1 MSPVPSIGEL
11 VSVAEVETVVRLDSE
26 GLMAE
31 LVPTGD
37 VESALRH
44 VVEAATGLAGGG
56 FFVVGPFGSG
66 KSHLLSA
73 VGELLRA
80 PLEAPENWPPELA
93 SAARAARRS
102 LPVKVPL
109 VEYRAE
115 VPLEDVARERAWKVL
130 GADAPAGGADRSEH
144 WDLVL
149 AGAKDAGFE
158 GVAVLLDE
166 VSEWLRAKRG
176 ADLTED
182 LRFLQFLGEWAGRR
196 PAVVLAALQEN
207 IEEVAN
213 VSEKELTRIRDRY
226 RDLRLSM
233 RHVEDLVRGRLV
245 RLQPGAEAWVEK
257 TGKETAAS
265 FPRAPFDQARMARC
279 YPLHPSAL
287 DLLEGLRF
295 LLSQNRG
302 VVDFV
307 CTQVRADLGAPA
319 TALVTPERIWDHFA
333 ERLAERRQ
341 TAPLASAVVPYYER
355 AVAEMFEEPDRELAL
370 RTVKLLCLLSASP
383 LERPRNAAELAGML
397 LAKVSE
403 TDPAANVAYL
413 EQVVLAPLV
422 RRGAYVVENAGEPAT
437 YSVEAGADAAVAL
450 EARLAAARAEMN
462 EADRRMVSTLVELG
476 SAPNLPLDLMKT
488 AGPSKRELSWQNT
501 RRYLTVLL
509 ARVAEWSPEDVAAA
523 VEAAGAAGAE
533 GALVVSE
540 AELSGATELM
550 ERTERL
556 VSGSERVMFWV
567 PAAPLEEEV
576 GSLIEL
582 HSRRLVREQ
591 AAREG
596 RTDLVELLERSRD
609 SEGARAKEIL
619 SRLYFSGSLVTGA
632 SGVGTRAAID
642 LPSLAGLSFD
652 NQLPRLAA
660 PLLGHLHPLH
670 SQVAPQAELGQ
681 RHVQALVNEFIAEG
695 RLGAG
700 PLQRGDLRRLIDL
713 YLVPLGVAR
722 QRKDGASVAPDPARS
737 PAVAELLRLVGE
749 GEPVPG
755 PRLVS
760 LLAAGPLGLTEPET
774 LLLLNACT
782 RAGLVERWR
791 GRKKMAETFLAVTS
805 TDAFGPGELVE
816 QPLRE
821 GVAALAPAVTG
832 PGPFEPWTSGTQR
845 DAWHYAETWLA
856 ARREDAAQVRSGL
869 ERLDDFPAL
878 SAASTSS
885 AQEDLRLVEGVLEAC
900 AGVSS
905 PAEGLRALVRAAG
918 SAGGD
923 GLQASVRRL
932 SALGRFFRDDL
943 RRVGDDASYLTHP
956 ELVVPDEAEDLLE
969 LRSSALALLPDV
981 LDLAA
986 EGRLGELSHAM
997 REFRSAY
1004 VAAYQDAHDRH
1015 YSAIGAGEVEK
1026 LRRDPALRALA
1037 ALSEVG
1043 ALAVPDGSV
1052 KIERLISSSVPSPCG
1067 RRVGAELAWKPRC
1080 PCGFSLGDPLPALD
1094 TEAVLEVARRGLR
1107 QQLALLA
1114 EPATSERLGEAAG
1127 QLDALGRA
1135 ELARDLRQLLELA
1148 AKPQA
1153 AELPAADDTGVGPG
1167 AAGAGTAGPGTAGA
1181 GTAGAADPVAVASLA
1196 GPELQHVLRDVLSG
1210 SQLIVTRDLAAL
1222 REDLIG
1228 RRYTKRRLVELLA
1241 SWADPEGTLPATGF
1255 IEVVDSSEGAP
1266 APAGTGGPGGG
1277 ASQAPAG
1284 GHRWPVPPAGTA
1296 DSLAP
1301 PGLPHGGSGQSV
1313 AATARTAGTGAKPAG
1328 TFARMGGTAGRTAGT
1343 SGRTAGTSSRLDRAS
1358 ATVSLLKARFP
1369 SLAATLPAEQAADAF
1384 WLAAW
1389 WAGRPNPP
1397 GWAPR
1402 PLLEA
1407 PQLDRAAEAA
1417 RADLGALA
1425 ELADLDSRCGP
1436 GTVLGKQVE
1445 RALGL
1450 GQVPLADVARALGSE
1465 RLLRYPVALAADQL
1479 ARRLPGDWQ
1488 GAAELGEDAQLDL
1501 TRLASEHFLIGPE
1514 ELGALG
1520 YLLEAARHLAVV
1532 ERRLPFPSC
1541 TELAEHLYPEHIAPV
1556 ASLVSR
1562 AALATAGRSALSAES
1577 VETFRAGTRRLL
1589 AGADAALARHAE
1601 AGFPGCLSLPEVGR
1615 TVIGPLLEA
1624 GGKVAVVL
1632 VDAMRADAGQFL
1644 AGELARALPGRR
1656 LRWHWAVVPAPTRTA
1671 EAVASLALGRP
1682 VPRGSVSEAGWAGG
1696 AANGTREAALTPFE
1710 HLGYEVALLKRADRD
1725 HNAGQLRE
1733 LWASASPVM
1742 VAVASALDER
1752 LHHSSLELAVLL
1764 DDAVRSISQRIFASL
1779 SVLPLSVPVVL
1790 LADHGFR
1797 ENPAWGKGPEGRYV
1811 HGGTSLEEC
1820 VVPVIVASA

>member
-1 MSPVPSIGEL
+1 MSQVPSIGEV
-11 VSVAEVETVVRLDSE
+11 VSVAEVETVVRLDSD
-26 GLMAE
+26 GLLAE

-37 VESALRH
+37 VETALRH
-44 VVEAATGLAGGG
+44 VVEAATGPVGGG

-73 VGELLRA
+73 AGELLGA
-80 PLEAPENWPPELA
+80 PLEAPRNWPAELA
-93 SAARAARRS
+93 GAARAARRS
-102 LPVKVPL
+102 LPLKVPL

-115 VPLEDVARERAWKVL
+115 VPLEDVARERAWKAL
-130 GADAPAGGADRSEH
+130 GAAGPAGGADRSEH

-149 AGAKDAGFE
+149 AGARDAGFQ
-158 GVAVLLDE
+158 GIAVLLDE
-166 VSEWLRAKRG
+166 LSEWLRAKRG

-245 RLQPGAEAWVEK
+245 RLHPGAEEWVEK

-265 FPRAPFDQARMARC
+265 FPGAPFDQTRMARC

-307 CTQVRADLGAPA
+307 CSQVRAELEAPA
-319 TALVTPERIWDHFA
+319 TALVTPDRIWDHFA

-355 AVAEMFEEPDRELAL
+355 AVAEMFEEPEQELAL

-413 EQVVLAPLV
+413 EQVILTPLV
-422 RRGAYVVENAGEPAT
+422 GRGAYIVENAGEAAT

-450 EARLAAARAEMN
+450 EARLAAARAELN
-462 EADRRMVSTLVELG
+462 ESDRRMVATLVELG
-476 SAPNLPLDLMKT
+476 SSPNLPLDLMKT

-509 ARVAEWSPEDVAAA
+509 ARVAEWSPADVAAA
-523 VEAAGAAGAE
+523 VEAARAAGAE

-540 AELSGATELM
+540 AELDGATEL
-550 ERTERL
+550 TERAERL
-556 VSGSERVMFWV
+556 ASCSERLALWV
-567 PAAPLEEEV
+567 PAVPLEEEAA
-576 GSLIEL
+576 SLIEL
-582 HSRRLVREQ
+582 HSRKLVREQ
-591 AAREG
+591 ATREG
-596 RTDLVELLERSRD
+596 RADLVELLERSRD
-609 SEGARAKEIL
+609 SEAARAKEIL
-619 SRLYFSGSLVTGA
+619 ARLYFSGSLVTGA
-632 SGVGTRAAID
+632 GASGTRAAVD

-695 RLGAG
+695 RLGPAA
-700 PLQRGDLRRLIDL
+700 LQRGDLRRLIEL

-722 QRKDGASVAPDPARS
+722 QRKDGASVAPDPARG

-832 PGPFEPWTSGTQR
+832 PGPFEPWTAGTQR

-878 SAASTSS
+878 SAASTSN
-885 AQEDLRLVEGVLEAC
+885 AQEDLRRVEGVLEAC

-905 PAEGLRALVRAAG
+905 PAEGLRALVRVAG
-918 SAGGD
+918 SAGGED
-923 GLQASVRRL
+923 LQASVRHL
-932 SALGRFFRDDL
+932 SALARFFRDDL
-943 RRVGDDASYLTHP
+943 RRLGDDVSYLTHP
-956 ELVVPDEAEDLLE
+956 ELVVPDDAADLLE
-969 LRSSALALLPDV
+969 LRSSALALLPEV
-981 LDLAA
+981 ADLAA
-986 EGRLGELSHAM
+986 EGRLGELSRAT

-1015 YSAIGAGEVEK
+1015 YSAVGAGEVEK
-1026 LRRDPALRALA
+1026 LRRDPVLRALA

-1148 AKPQA
+1148 ARPQA
-1153 AELPAADDTGVGPG
+1153 AELLAADDPGVAPG
-1167 AAGAGTAGPGTAGA
+1167 AAGAAG
-1181 GTAGAADPVAVASLA
+1181 AGAADPVAVASLA

-1255 IEVVDSSEGAP
+1255 IEVVDSSEDAP

-1328 TFARMGGTAGRTAGT
+1328 TFARMGGT
-1343 SGRTAGTSSRLDRAS
+1343 SSRTAGTSSRTAGTSARLDRAS

-1402 PLLEA
+1402 ALLEA

-1450 GQVPLADVARALGSE
+1450 GQVPLTEIARALGAE

-1541 TELAEHLYPEHIAPV
+1541 AELAEHLYPEHIAPV

-1577 VETFRAGTRRLL
+1577 VEIFRAGTRRLL
-1589 AGADAALARHAE
+1589 AGADAAFARHAE

-1656 LRWHWAVVPAPTRTA
+1656 LRWQWAVVPAPTRTA

-1682 VPRGSVSEAGWAGG
+1682 VPRGSVSEAGRAGG

-1779 SVLPLSVPVVL
+1779 SALPSSVPVVL

>member
-1 MSPVPSIGEL
+1 MSQVPSIGEV
-11 VSVAEVETVVRLDSE
+11 VSVADVETVVRLDSD
-26 GLMAE
+26 GLLAE

-37 VESALRH
+37 VETALRH
-44 VVEAATGLAGGG
+44 VVEAATGPVGGG

-73 VGELLRA
+73 AGELLRA
-80 PLEAPENWPPELA
+80 PLEAPGNWPPELA
-93 SAARAARRS
+93 GAARAARRS
-102 LPVKVPL
+102 LPLKVPL

-115 VPLEDVARERAWKVL
+115 VPLEDVARERAWKAL
-130 GADAPAGGADRSEH
+130 GAAGPAGGADRSEH

-149 AGAKDAGFE
+149 AGARDAGFQ
-158 GVAVLLDE
+158 GIVVLLDE
-166 VSEWLRAKRG
+166 LSEWLRAKRG

-245 RLQPGAEAWVEK
+245 RLHPGAEEWVEK
-257 TGKETAAS
+257 TGKQTAAS
-265 FPRAPFDQARMARC
+265 FPGAPFDQTRMARC

-307 CTQVRADLGAPA
+307 CSQVRAELEAPA
-319 TALVTPERIWDHFA
+319 TALVTPDRIWDHFA

-413 EQVVLAPLV
+413 EQVILTPLV
-422 RRGAYVVENAGEPAT
+422 GRGAYIVENAGEAAT

-450 EARLAAARAEMN
+450 EARLAAARAELN
-462 EADRRMVSTLVELG
+462 ESDRRMVATLVELG
-476 SAPNLPLDLMKT
+476 SSPNLPLDLMKT

-501 RRYLTVLL
+501 RRHLTVLL
-509 ARVAEWSPEDVAAA
+509 ARVAEWSPADVAAA
-523 VEAAGAAGAE
+523 VEAASAAGAE

-540 AELSGATELM
+540 AELDGATELI
-550 ERTERL
+550 ERAERL
-556 VSGSERVMFWV
+556 ASCSERLALWV
-567 PAAPLEEEV
+567 PAVPLEEEAA
-576 GSLIEL
+576 SLIEL
-582 HSRRLVREQ
+582 HSRKLVREQ
-591 AAREG
+591 ATREG
-596 RTDLVELLERSRD
+596 RADLVELLERSRD
-609 SEGARAKEIL
+609 SEAARAKEIL
-619 SRLYFSGSLVTGA
+619 ARLYFSGSLVTGA
-632 SGVGTRAAID
+632 GASGTRAAVD

-695 RLGAG
+695 RLGPAA
-700 PLQRGDLRRLIDL
+700 LQRGDLRRLIEL

-722 QRKDGASVAPDPARS
+722 QRKDGASVAPDPARG

-832 PGPFEPWTSGTQR
+832 PGPFEPWTAGTQR
-845 DAWHYAETWLA
+845 DAWHYAEAWLA

-869 ERLDDFPAL
+869 EHLDDFPAL
-878 SAASTSS
+878 SAASTSN
-885 AQEDLRLVEGVLEAC
+885 AQEDLRRVEGVLEAC

-905 PAEGLRALVRAAG
+905 PAEGLRALVRVAG
-918 SAGGD
+918 PAGGED
-923 GLQASVRRL
+923 LQASVRRL
-932 SALGRFFRDDL
+932 SALARFFRDDL
-943 RRVGDDASYLTHP
+943 RRLGDDVSYLTHP
-956 ELVVPDEAEDLLE
+956 ELVVPDDAADLLE
-969 LRSSALALLPDV
+969 LHSSALALLPEV
-981 LDLAA
+981 ADLAA
-986 EGRLGELSHAM
+986 EGRLGELSRAT

-1015 YSAIGAGEVEK
+1015 YSAVGAGEVEK
-1026 LRRDPALRALA
+1026 LRRNPVLRALA

-1052 KIERLISSSVPSPCG
+1052 KVERLISSSVPSPCA

-1080 PCGFSLGDPLPALD
+1080 PCGFSLGDPLPVLD

-1107 QQLALLA
+1107 QQLALLT
-1114 EPATSERLGEAAG
+1114 EPATSERLGEAAV

-1135 ELARDLRQLLELA
+1135 ELAQDLRRLLELA
-1148 AKPQA
+1148 AGPQGAGPQGAGPQGGGPQGGGPQGGGPQA
-1153 AELPAADDTGVGPG
+1153 GGPRAADDAGVGP
-1167 AAGAGTAGPGTAGA
+1167 APATTATATAGA
-1181 GTAGAADPVAVASLA
+1181 TDPVALASLV
-1196 GPELQHVLRDVLSG
+1196 GPELQQVLQDVLSG

-1228 RRYTKRRLVELLA
+1228 RRYTKRRLVELLT
-1241 SWADPEGTLPATGF
+1241 SWADPEGTLPGTGF
-1255 IEVVDSSEGAP
+1255 IEVVDSSEAAS
-1266 APAGTGGPGGG
+1266 APAGNSGPVGG
-1277 ASQAPAG
+1277 AGQAPPSEQE
-1284 GHRWPVPPAGTA
+1284 WPAPPAGTA
-1296 DSLAP
+1296 GASTRPA
-1301 PGLPHGGSGQSV
+1301 G
-1313 AATARTAGTGAKPAG
+1313 AAARTAGASTRPAG
-1328 TFARMGGTAGRTAGT
+1328 AASRPARTTFAQ
-1343 SGRTAGTSSRLDRAS
+1343 LDRAS

-1397 GWAPR
+1397 SWVPR
-1402 PLLEA
+1402 ALLEA

-1417 RADLGALA
+1417 RTDLGALA

-1436 GTVLGKQVE
+1436 GTVLGNQLE

-1450 GQVPLADVARALGSE
+1450 DYASLADVAGALGSE
-1465 RLLRYPVALAADQL
+1465 RLLRHPVALAAEQL

-1488 GAAELGEDAQLDL
+1488 GVAELEDTQLDL

-1514 ELGALG
+1514 ELDALG

-1532 ERRLPFPSC
+1532 ERRLPFASC
-1541 TELAEHLYPEHIAPV
+1541 AELAEHLYPEHIAPV
-1556 ASLVSR
+1556 ANLVSR
-1562 AALATAGRSALSAES
+1562 AALATAGRSAVSAES
-1577 VETFRAGTRRLL
+1577 AELFRTGAHRLL
-1589 AGADAALARHAE
+1589 AGANTAFAHHAE
-1601 AGFPGCLSLPEVGR
+1601 AGFPGCLSLPDVGH
-1615 TVIGPLLEA
+1615 TVIEPLLEA
-1624 GGKVAVVL
+1624 GKRVAVIL

-1682 VPRGSVSEAGWAGG
+1682 VPRGSVSEAGWGG
-1696 AANGTREAALTPFE
+1696 GDSYGKREAALTPFE

-1725 HNAGQLRE
+1725 HNASQLRE

-1820 VVPVIVASA
+1820 VVPVIVAFG